1 MSWKTIG
8 KSVIGTSHIS
18 ADKQCEDALQFKII
32 LDNKEEQV
40 LIAIASDGAG
50 SAKFA
55 KEASVLVTSLGM
67 NLIANWIKD
76 DKEINEATII
86 LLVETLLDELTKQ
99 SDLTTEP
106 LCEYSCTLLGCVSHN
121 TSSVFF
127 QIGDGAIIRDDGNDG
142 YTTVWWPQNGEYANT
157 TSFITDD
164 NALSN
169 LRITI
174 LDEPVNEVAL
184 ITDGLQMLALNN
196 ETSTV
201 HQPFFNGLFKWL
213 RFAQKQDE
221 IEILNNKLEEY
232 LSGDVINNRT
242 DDDKTLFL
250 GTRKQ

>member
-18 ADKQCEDALQFKII
+18 ADKQCEDALQYKII
-32 LDNKEEQV
+32 VDNKDEQV

-50 SAKFA
+50 SARFA
-55 KEASVLVTSLGM
+55 KEAS
-67 NLIANWIKD
+67 NIATYFGIQMLTNFIKEGT
-76 DKEINEATII
+76 KINEASIV
-86 LLVETLLDELTKQ
+86 LMVETLVEQFTKF
-99 SDLTTEP
+99 SEIANEP
-106 LCEYSCTLLGCVSHN
+106 LCEYSCTLLGCVQYN
-121 TSSVFF
+121 KSSIFF

-142 YTTVWWPQNGEYANT
+142 YATVWWPQNGEYANT

-169 LRITI
+169 LRIVVV
-174 LDEPVNEVAL
+174 DEPLNEVAL

-196 ETSTV
+196 ETSSV
-201 HQPFFNGLFKWL
+201 YQPFFNGLFKWL
-213 RFAQKQDE
+213 RLANKEEE

-250 GTRKQ
+250 GTRA